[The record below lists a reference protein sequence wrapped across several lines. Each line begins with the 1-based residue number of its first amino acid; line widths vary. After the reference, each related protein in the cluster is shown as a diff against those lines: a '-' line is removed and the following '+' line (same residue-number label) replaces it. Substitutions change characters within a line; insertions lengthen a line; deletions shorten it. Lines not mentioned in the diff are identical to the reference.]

1 MLRAPSSANNG
12 VCEYIHGNNDDGDK
26 NLFRVLILLCLSL
39 EVLVGCLA
47 PLSQIIIM
55 KLTVTVT
62 VVSSHVL
69 MRINEI
75 DVQMKMRGI
84 IMMMLSH
91 HFLMLSTAS

>member
-1 MLRAPSSANNG
+1 MLRALSSANNG

-26 NLFRVLILLCLSL
+26 NLFRVLILLSLSL

-55 KLTVTVT
+55 KLTVT